1 MEVKKSQ
8 CGGKTT
14 FVLSGRLDANASPD
28 FQAELIPVFEES
40 NFVELDFAD
49 LTYVSSAGLRV
60 LLLGEKTAK
69 SKGAV
74 MSLRN
79 VSQDVKE
86 IFDMTG
92 FSDILNIVIA

>member
-1 MEVKKSQ
+1 METTKTQ
-8 CGGKTT
+8 CGDKIT
-14 FVLSGRLDANASPD
+14 FVLSGRLDANAAPP
-28 FQAELIPVFEES
+28 FQAEFIPAFDEA
-40 NFVELDFAD
+40 NHVELDLTA

-69 SKGAV
+69 SKGIA

-79 VSQDVKE
+79 VSQDIKE

-92 FSDILNIVIA
+92 FSDILNIV

>member
-1 MEVKKSQ
+1 MEITKSQ
-8 CGGKTT
+8 CGGKVT
-14 FVLSGRLDANASPD
+14 FALSGRLDANASPQ
-28 FQAELIPVFEES
+28 FQADLIPMFDGAG
-40 NFVELDFAD
+40 FVELDLTA

-69 SKGAV
+69 AKGAV

-79 VSQDVKE
+79 VSQDIKE

-92 FSDILNIVIA
+92 FSDILNIVA